1 MTSARLALAETS
13 APDTEPLEEVEV
25 RLLLEG
31 IWRYY
36 GFDFREYAPTSL
48 RRRIRHFMED
58 EGLATVSA
66 LQDRVLHDRTSLF
79 RFMQALTVHVTSMFR
94 DPGFYRAL
102 REVVV
107 PVLRTYPV
115 VRIWHAGCST
125 GEEVY
130 SVAIL
135 LREEGLYGR
144 CRIYATDLNERV
156 LRQAQTG
163 FLSASTMRDNGR
175 NFVAAGGRGPF
186 SRWYTPSAEGAV
198 LDPSLRENVVFAQHN
213 LATDGSFQEFNLILC
228 RNVLIYFSRP
238 LQDRVHRLLQAS
250 LVRFGFLALGSKE
263 TVRFSSEESRYQEL
277 AQHIF
282 RKVA

>member
-1 MTSARLALAETS
+1 VTSARLALAETS
-13 APDTEPLEEVEV
+13 APDTEPVEEVEV

-31 IWRYY
+31 IWRHY
-36 GFDFREYAPTSL
+36 GFDFREYAPTSM

-66 LQDRVLHDRTSLF
+66 LQDRVLHDRTSLL

-156 LRQAQTG
+156 LRRAQTG
-163 FLSASTMRDNGR
+163 LLPASAMRENGR

-198 LDPSLRENVVFAQHN
+198 LDPSLRDNVVFAQHN

-238 LQDRVHRLLQAS
+238 LQDRVHRLLHAS
-250 LVRFGFLALGSKE
+250 LVRFGFLALGAKE

-277 AQHIF
+277 VQHIF